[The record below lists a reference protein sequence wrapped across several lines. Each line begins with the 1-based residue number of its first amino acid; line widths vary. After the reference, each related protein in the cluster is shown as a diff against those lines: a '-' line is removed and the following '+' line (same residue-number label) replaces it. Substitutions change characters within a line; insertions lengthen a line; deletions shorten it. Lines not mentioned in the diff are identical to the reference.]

1 MPPRLK
7 IIFLLCLCLFS
18 ASWAQSVQDSPPSV
32 VRIGS
37 KAFTESVILAEMAAG
52 LTTQA
57 GARPELRPGL
67 GGTRILWDAL
77 RSGAIDLY
85 PEYTGTLTREIL
97 AGRDIPDDAAL
108 RRVLAAYGLKMTNSL
123 GFNNNYA
130 IGMRRETCRTMGL
143 AKISDLRRFPQLR
156 FGFSNEFMLR
166 ADGWPGL
173 RDRYRLP
180 QAYVQGLDHDLA
192 LRALA
197 AGSLDAT
204 ELYTTDADIAYYDFC
219 VLADDLHFFTQY
231 AAVLLYRADL
241 EARLP
246 RVAAALE
253 KLAGSISEADMIRMN
268 LRVKKDKIPEK
279 VVAAQF
285 LSERL
290 GLAAGTSPETVPAR
304 VWQRTKEHLY
314 LVLVSLSA
322 AILLAIPLGILAARR
337 PRLGQVILSGTGI
350 IQTIPSLALL
360 VFMIPV
366 LGIGAPPVIVA
377 LFLYSLLPIVRNTCT
392 ALRSLPPE
400 IIDSALALGLPAG
413 ARLRLIELP
422 LASREILAGIKTSA
436 VINVGTATLGALIG
450 AGGYGQPILTGIR
463 LNDLGLILQG
473 AVPAALLALLVQA
486 LFDLAEKAIV
496 PKGLRLKP
504 PS

>member
-7 IIFLLCLCLFS
+7 ILLLLCLFLFPALCLKS
-18 ASWAQSVQDSPPSV
+18 YPDSLPPV

-37 KAFTESVILAEMAAG
+37 KAFTESVILADMAAG
-52 LTTQA
+52 LATQA
-57 GARPELRPGL
+57 GARPELLPGL

-97 AGRDIPDDAAL
+97 ANENIADDPTL
-108 RRVLAAYGLKMTNSL
+108 RRVLADFGLKMTNSL

-130 IGMRRETCRTMGL
+130 IGLRRETCQKIGL
-143 AKISDLRRFPQLR
+143 TKISDLRRFPQLR
-156 FGFSNEFMLR
+156 FGFSNEFMHR

-180 QAYVQGLDHDLA
+180 QQHVQGLDHDLA
-192 LRALA
+192 LRGLA
-197 AGSLDAT
+197 TDALDAT

-219 VLADDLHFFTQY
+219 ILADDLHFFTQY
-231 AAVLLYRADL
+231 AAVILYRGELAT
-241 EARLP
+241 RLP
-246 RVAAALE
+246 RVVAALE
-253 KLAGSISEADMIRMN
+253 KLVGSISAADMIDLN
-268 LRVKKDKIPEK
+268 LRVKKDKIPES
-279 VVAAQF
+279 VVAAHF

-290 GLAAGTSPETVPAR
+290 GLALGATPETVPAR
-304 VWQRTKEHLY
+304 IWQRTKEHLY

-337 PRLGQVILSGTGI
+337 PRLGQVILSCTGI

-400 IIDSALALGLPAG
+400 ITDSARALGLPSG
-413 ARLRLIELP
+413 GRLRLIELP

-463 LNDLGLILQG
+463 LNDLSLILQG

-486 LFDLAEKAIV
+486 LFDLAEKALV
-496 PKGLRLKP
+496 PKGLRLKT
-504 PS
+504 